1 MRFCNFADELDVPVQ
16 FRIKLTY
23 HSYLIGNVLDL
34 GPAGIEVPQVE
45 EPATVDEAVKYFYYP
60 QQGKRS
66 WGGVARWKIDGNDDR
81 LAYADWWNHARLAV
95 PADGIHPGR
104 SATPANSPSPASTA

>member
-1 MRFCNFADELDVPVQ
+1 MPLSPPTASTRPSTKRPWYDSAITPTSSICPCNSASSTLITV
-16 FRIKLTY
+16 
-23 HSYLIGNVLDL
+23 YLVGNVLDL

-45 EPATVDEAVKYFYYP
+45 EEATVDEAVKYFYYP

-81 LAYADWWNHARLAV
+81 LAYADW
-95 PADGIHPGR
+95 
-104 SATPANSPSPASTA
+104 